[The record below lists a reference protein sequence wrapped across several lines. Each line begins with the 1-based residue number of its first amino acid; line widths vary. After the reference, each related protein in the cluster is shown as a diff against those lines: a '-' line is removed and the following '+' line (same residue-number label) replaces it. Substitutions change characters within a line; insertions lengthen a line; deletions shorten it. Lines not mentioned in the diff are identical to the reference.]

1 MCRRISKK
9 ALYKPFQDKRAN
21 LTGKVI
27 RILLLQY
34 ICMQMCSC
42 VENMTL
48 NLSCPQLSKIYLVML
63 IRKEMMKIFSI
74 QKSLKSPLKYFPLIL
89 KADN

>member
-1 MCRRISKK
+1 
-9 ALYKPFQDKRAN
+9 
-21 LTGKVI
+21 
-27 RILLLQY
+27 
-34 ICMQMCSC
+34 MQMCSC

-63 IRKEMMKIFSI
+63 IRKEMRKIFSI

-89 KADN
+89 KANN